1 MTKQKIIE
9 IPYSPRNWAKILHN
23 TVKRFIVLVLHRR
36 AGKTTGAI
44 NHLSRDA
51 LMRKN
56 TKYAYVAPTYKQA
69 KRIVWLMLK
78 EYIRD
83 IPGVRFH
90 DSELTVFFPNGS
102 LLLVVGA
109 DTPDSL
115 RGIGLHGAF
124 LDEYPL
130 QSPIIFTQILSKC
143 IADTGGYLI
152 FGGTPKGK
160 GHFYELMN
168 VAKNDPDWLLIY
180 KTIDDSLREEKGT
193 VIDNLRQAL
202 ADDRK
207 FVEQGLMT
215 EDELQQE
222 WYNSFEASIR
232 GAVYMTQ
239 ISKAREEGRIGLVP
253 HNEGQPVYT
262 VWDLGIRDAMAIGF
276 YQIIAGRPCMID
288 YYENTGLGF
297 AHYIKIVKD
306 KPYIYGKHFAPHD
319 IKQKE
324 MMSGKTRIQT
334 AKEMGLEFEI
344 VPSVSLK
351 DGIDRG
357 RMFWNRLS
365 VDAKKCSLFVDLIGM
380 YRYDVDE
387 GTGLQSKDPVHDHT
401 SHCADVHRYASL
413 VEDLMRLDEFIIEPD
428 DDYIQ
433 EEYKGTLDPDDDGK
447 HPMLRGVDLSKM

>member
-1 MTKQKIIE
+1 MAKQTIIT
-9 IPYSPRNWAKILHN
+9 INYSPRNWAKILHN

-44 NHLSRDA
+44 NHLTRDA
-51 LMRKN
+51 LRYPK

-78 EYIRD
+78 EYVEN
-83 IPGVRFH
+83 IPGVKLNV
-90 DSELTVFFPNGS
+90 SELTVSFPNGS
-102 LLLVVGA
+102 ILMVVGA

-180 KTIDDSLREEKGT
+180 KTIDDSLREESGK
-193 VIDNLRQAL
+193 VIDNLKQAL

-232 GAVYMTQ
+232 GAVYLVQ
-239 ISKAREEGRIGLVP
+239 ISKAREEGRISLVP
-253 HNEGQPVYT
+253 HDPGQPVYT

-276 YQIIAGRPCMID
+276 YQMIAGQPRMID

-297 AHYIKIVKD
+297 AHYIKVVKE
-306 KPYIYGKHFAPHD
+306 KEYIYGKHFAPHD
-319 IKQKE
+319 IRQKE
-324 MMSGKTRIQT
+324 LTTGKTRLET
-334 AKEMGLEFEI
+334 AKAMGISFEV
-344 VPSVSLK
+344 VPSVSLQ

-357 RMFWNRLS
+357 RMFWNKLS
-365 VDAKKCSLFVDLIGM
+365 VDQKRCSLFMDLIGM
-380 YRYDVDE
+380 YRFDLDP
-387 GTGLQSKDPVHDHT
+387 GTGLLSRTPVHDHT
-401 SHCADVHRYASL
+401 SHCADVHRYAAL
-413 VEDLMRLDEFIIEPD
+413 VEDQMRIEEIITDPIEEEV
-428 DDYIQ
+428 Y

-447 HPMLRGVDLSKM
+447 HPMLKGIDIGKL